1 MNGSSSHCH
10 AVRRTSKAPIPSSG
24 ISPKLI
30 RLAVILGCLLA
41 VSGPLSGQGLDVFHE
56 RLYQDAVR
64 SASQS
69 RHQEAIKYFRL
80 ACFGMLEKTDRL
92 GDCLARLAIAQ
103 AEVDK
108 KDDFVATVT
117 RLMDVERRFQGYSRS
132 ALPQAQKLRFET
144 RLEELA
150 PLELYATIPAFK
162 SQAEGR
168 RASQLRLQ
176 PAEERQ
182 KVLDRLIAQEPR
194 NALWRILRGEL
205 MLEQGR
211 AVEAVEIADRLSASH
226 PSHPDTACFRGRAQA
241 AVGACN
247 PGTLE
252 NLSRCSAEDT
262 LEAAREATLR
272 CHVQNQDWVGADG
285 VLAIMS
291 ESQKQQRP
299 IRDLAKETRK
309 KRRNPPAPAPQSEP
323 SVPEP
328 QQVAAP
334 EPTVSTG
341 SSTGPGPVEQDVLES
356 GWDILRSDA
365 RDRFEDTYDSVRSLA
380 NRHPA
385 WAEAQHLA
393 AELAYR
399 LSLWDDAVSYFQ
411 RAEKIVSQKPDLQF
425 YLAVALYKSG
435 DQQAAAAM
443 LDRCEPHI
451 QNSDFVQFWVE
462 RIRNG
467 QG

>member
-10 AVRRTSKAPIPSSG
+10 ATFQILKNAETGR
-24 ISPKLI
+24 KLA
-30 RLAVILGCLLA
+30 LALGCLLA
-41 VSGPLSGQGLDVFHE
+41 VSGPLAAQELDVFHE

-69 RHQEAIKYFRL
+69 RHQEAIKDFRL

-92 GDCLARLAIAQ
+92 GDCLARLAIEE
-103 AEVDK
+103 AEAGEH
-108 KDDFVATVT
+108 DDFLATVT

-150 PLELYATIPAFK
+150 PLEIYTNIPAFK
-162 SQAEGR
+162 AQAEAR

-176 PAEERQ
+176 PADERQ
-182 KVLDRLIAQEPR
+182 KALDRWIAQEPR
-194 NALWRILRGEL
+194 NPLWRILRGEL

-211 AVEAVEIADRLSASH
+211 AVEAAEIADRLSTSH
-226 PSHPDTACFRGRAQA
+226 PSHPGTACFRGRAQA
-241 AVGACN
+241 AVGACG
-247 PGTLE
+247 PSTLE
-252 NLSRCSAEDT
+252 DLSRCSAGDT
-262 LEAAREATLR
+262 VEAAREASLR
-272 CHVQNQDWVGADG
+272 CHVQNQDWAAADG
-285 VLAIMS
+285 VLATMS
-291 ESQKQQRP
+291 EAQKQQRS
-299 IRDLAKETRK
+299 IRDLAKDVRK
-309 KRRNPPAPAPQSEP
+309 KRRNPPASIPQSEP

-328 QQVAAP
+328 QQVAAQ
-334 EPTVSTG
+334 ESAVSSG
-341 SSTGPGPVEQDVLES
+341 SGSGPGPEEQEVLDS
-356 GWDILRSDA
+356 GWNILRSDA

-411 RAEKIVSQKPDLQF
+411 RAEKIVSTKPDLQF

-435 DQQAAAAM
+435 DQQGAAAM
-443 LDRCEPHI
+443 LDQCEPHI
-451 QNSDFVQFWVE
+451 QSSDFVQFWVA
-462 RIRNG
+462 RIRDEQN
-467 QG
+467 